1 MAGAARPVVAG
12 IRDAVGRTAGGAG
25 ALMAV
30 VVPGQAG
37 KRPDGGAVSRLEDG
51 TNEINQV
58 GLTLASKS
66 ARNNPMGGI
75 QGMDG
80 A

>member
-1 MAGAARPVVAG
+1 M
-12 IRDAVGRTAGGAG
+12 T
-25 ALMAV
+25 V

-37 KRPDGGAVSRLEDG
+37 ERTDGGAVSRLEDG
-51 TNEINQV
+51 TNEIKRV

-66 ARNNPMGGI
+66 TRNNPMGGI

>member
-1 MAGAARPVVAG
+1 
-12 IRDAVGRTAGGAG
+12 
-25 ALMAV
+25 MAV

-51 TNEINQV
+51 TNEISQV